1 MLASVLTPSGTGVG
15 SEVTETKRMIE
26 AIKDNGFG
34 FARRAYL
41 LCLYNNHSI
50 AWPSLKDFD
59 NVVEGFTCT
68 MVNTDQSDRIDL
80 DVTNRDGRWLGSW
93 KPKIGQDTIVANLY
107 ICHWDGTNKGGRNF
121 PTGQYTVDEFSG
133 SGGSDG
139 SKCSIGA
146 VSMPVNNEFK
156 RTKKTKTWEKVTLFG
171 IVQQIAAN
179 NDLVAFI
186 DGTDTKIDSIE
197 QSEQTDS
204 EFLMNTCK
212 SYGMYVKIYW
222 NRVVVYD
229 IDKYENEAS
238 IKTITPED
246 LTSWSW
252 SEDADGTY
260 TGGRLT
266 YTDSNGKTTEVL
278 VGNAEASK
286 DKTTTT
292 KKSSSS
298 SKKTKIVVHSTAKQ
312 TTVES
317 SDPSAETGK
326 MEQKRI
332 LTLNTKVSS
341 QAEGERILVA
351 KINEANRSGLTVEI
365 KCLLDVT
372 LIPSLN
378 VDLAGFGSLDGK
390 YSIKKVTHSLGSSS
404 ETSASLY
411 KIPNKF
417 T

>member
-1 MLASVLTPSGTGVG
+1 MLAQVLTPSGTGVG
-15 SEVTETKRMIE
+15 SEVHETKRMIE
-26 AIKDNGFG
+26 AIKNNGFG

-50 AWPSLKDFD
+50 AWPPIPGFD
-59 NVVEGFTCT
+59 NVVSGFACT
-68 MVNTDQSDRIDL
+68 MVETDESDRIDL
-80 DVTNRDGRWLGSW
+80 DVINRDGRWL
-93 KPKIGQDTIVANLY
+93 
-107 ICHWDGTNKGGRNF
+107 GTNKGGRNF

-146 VSMPVNNEFK
+146 VSMPVSNEFK

-171 IVQQIAAN
+171 IVRQIAAN
-179 NDLVAFI
+179 NDLVPFI
-186 DGTDTKIDSIE
+186 DGTDIKIDSLE

-204 EFLMNTCK
+204 EFLLNTCK
-212 SYGMYVKIYW
+212 TYGLYAKIYW
-222 NRVVVYD
+222 NRIVVYD
-229 IDKYENEAS
+229 IDKYESEAS

-246 LTSWSW
+246 LETWSW

-266 YTDSNGKTTEVL
+266 YTDANGKTIEVL
-278 VGNAEASK
+278 VGNAESAK
-286 DKTTTT
+286 AKKTTT
-292 KKSSSS
+292 KKSKK
-298 SKKTKIVVHSTAKQ
+298 SKKTKIVVRSTATK

-317 SDPSAETGK
+317 SDPSATPEK

-332 LTLNTKVSS
+332 LTINTKVSS
-341 QAEGERILVA
+341 QKEGEKILIA
-351 KINEANRSGLTVEI
+351 KINEANRGGLTVEI

-378 VDLAGFGSLDGK
+378 VDLAGFGYLDGK
-390 YSIKKVTHSLGSSS
+390 YGIKKVQHSIGTSS
-404 ETSASLY
+404 ETSATLY
-411 KIPNKF
+411 KIPEKF
-417 T
+417 A

>member
-1 MLASVLTPSGTGVG
+1 MLAQVLTPSGTGVG
-15 SEVTETKRMIE
+15 SEVHETKRMIE
-26 AIKDNGFG
+26 AIRNNGFG

-50 AWPSLKDFD
+50 AWPPIPGFD
-59 NVVEGFTCT
+59 NVVSGFSCT
-68 MVNTDQSDRIDL
+68 MVETDESDRIDL
-80 DVTNRDGRWLGSW
+80 DVINRDGRWTGSW
-93 KPKIGQDTIVANLY
+93 KPKIGQDTIVANLF
-107 ICHWDGTNKGGRNF
+107 ICHWEGTNKGGRNF

-171 IVQQIAAN
+171 IVRQIAAN
-179 NDLVAFI
+179 NDLVPFI
-186 DGTDTKIDSIE
+186 DGTDIKIDSLE

-204 EFLMNTCK
+204 EFLLNTCK
-212 SYGMYVKIYW
+212 TYGLYAKIYW
-222 NRVVVYD
+222 NRIVVYD
-229 IDKYENEAS
+229 IDKYEAEAS
-238 IKTITPED
+238 IKKITPED
-246 LTSWSW
+246 LETWSW

-266 YTDSNGKTTEVL
+266 YTDANGKTIEVL
-278 VGNAEASK
+278 VGNAEPAK
-286 DKTTTT
+286 AKKTTT
-292 KKSSSS
+292 KKSKKT
-298 SKKTKIVVHSTAKQ
+298 KKTKIIVKSTATK

-317 SDPSAETGK
+317 SDPSATPET

-341 QAEGERILVA
+341 QKEGEKILIA
-351 KINEANRSGLTVEI
+351 KVNEANRSGLTVEI

-378 VDLAGFGSLDGK
+378 VDLVGFGYLDGK
-390 YSIKKVTHSLGSSS
+390 YGIKKVQHSIGTSS
-404 ETSASLY
+404 ETSATLY
-411 KIPNKF
+411 RIPEKF
-417 T
+417 A